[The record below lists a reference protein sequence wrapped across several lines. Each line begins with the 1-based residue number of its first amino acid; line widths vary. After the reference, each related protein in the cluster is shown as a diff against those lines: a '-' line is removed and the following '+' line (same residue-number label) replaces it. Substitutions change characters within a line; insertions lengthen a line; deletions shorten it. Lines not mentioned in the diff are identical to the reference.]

1 MMKKILSKMNKSNIL
16 TVFILI
22 LIIAIIG
29 IFVIIN
35 SNDQNQVIEITSTDR
50 DNILGIKE
58 NIVIQTKYDVNEK
71 DFEKILKNTFI
82 KPVTLTDAKREGN
95 KIIISPKTNWDVNT
109 QYELKIKIAGELVTN
124 FKSKSLE
131 ELNQE
136 EIGIIDQQNN
146 QNNNQID
153 TEDLWKENFPI
164 LNDNY
169 IMIYDEEGN
178 FIRIRVFN
186 ATQYSQEELEAI
198 QDGVRK
204 KLEEFNVPT
213 DVRIDFI
220 LDQESS

>member
-1 MMKKILSKMNKSNIL
+1 MKKILSKMNKSNIL